1 MFSVHIQQG
10 RLIEGRVYSLAD
22 HAEATAYSV
31 ELTRCVQATTRSL
44 VLCADHRR
52 VAIYSQP
59 VADELAR
66 LFGVMNKRL
75 ERVAVLVSRSN
86 ATLALQLERIV
97 REAKNPNRRV
107 FYDVEPAIDHLALAL
122 DNLELQ
128 RARTFLADPL

>member
-1 MFSVHIQQG
+1 MQIQQG
-10 RLIEGRVYSLAD
+10 RLIEGKVHNLTDA
-22 HAEATAYSV
+22 AEAAAYST
-31 ELTRCVQATTRSL
+31 ELSRHVQGASRSL

-66 LFGVMNKRL
+66 LFGIMNKRL

-97 REAKNPNRRV
+97 REARNPNRRV
-107 FYDVEPAIDHLALAL
+107 FYDVEPALEHLSTAL
-122 DNLELQ
+122 DALELQ
-128 RARTFLADPL
+128 RARVFLQEPL

>member
-1 MFSVHIQQG
+1 MH
-10 RLIEGRVYSLAD
+10 SLQD
-22 HAEATAYSV
+22 VAEASTYSS
-31 ELTRCVQATTRSL
+31 ELTRHVQGSSRSL

-66 LFGVMNKRL
+66 LFGIMNNRL

-97 REAKNPNRRV
+97 REARNPNRRV
-107 FYDVEPAIDHLALAL
+107 FYDVAPALEHLSSAL
-122 DNLELQ
+122 DAMELQ
-128 RARTFLADPL
+128 RARDFLGEPL